1 MSSLV
6 VQTSFIGD
14 VVLTTPLIAELAKR
28 GPVDVVTGSGGAAL
42 LANDPAIRRTI
53 VYEKSASDGGIAG
66 FLRTTRRIRAGD
78 HNNGSEPYETA
89 YLAQGSV
96 RSAMLAIAAG
106 AKQRVGFGRSGG
118 STLYTRRV
126 LFRED
131 RHHAER
137 LWSLSMSDCA
147 DPPTPEQIR
156 PRLYPG
162 EAERAAVDTFLSES
176 FDDRSGSIIALAPGA
191 AWGTKRWPYFPE
203 LATRFADSHSIIVIG
218 GEDDKSLAETI
229 IGSCPPGRVA
239 SAAGRLTLLA
249 SAELIGRAQA
259 LVCNDSFPQHLGSA
273 MGTPTLTIF
282 GPTAA
287 DFGYGPLA
295 PGSMAVGHEQLRC
308 RPCHHHGPVR
318 CPLGH
323 WRCMRELSSGE
334 IAEILTGILSTLP
347 IS

>member
-1 MSSLV
+1 MASLV
-6 VQTSFIGD
+6 VQTSFLGD

-28 GPVDVVTGSGGAAL
+28 GPVDVVTGAGGSL
-42 LANDPAIRRTI
+42 LLQNDPAIRRTI
-53 VYEKSASDGGIAG
+53 VYEKSGTEGGVSG
-66 FLRTTRRIRAGD
+66 FIRAAQRIRSGLSHD
-78 HNNGSEPYETA
+78 NDRYETA

-96 RSAMLAIAAG
+96 RSALLAMAAG
-106 AKQRVGFGRSGG
+106 AKERVGFGRSGG
-118 STLYTRRV
+118 SALYTRR
-126 LFRED
+126 LTFRED

-137 LWSLSMSDCA
+137 LWSLAMSECA

-162 EAERAAVDTFLSES
+162 DSERAAVDAFLAES
-176 FDDRSGSIIALAPGA
+176 FDGSTDSMIALAPGS
-191 AWGTKRWPYFPE
+191 AWGTKRWPFFPE
-203 LATRFADSHSIIVIG
+203 LATRFAESHSIIVIG
-218 GEDDKSLAETI
+218 GDDDTAITEAILT
-229 IGSCPPGRVA
+229 SCPPGKAA
-239 SAAGRLTLLA
+239 SAAGRLSLLG

-273 MGTPTLTIF
+273 MGIPTLTIF
-282 GPTAA
+282 GPTVA

-295 PGSMAVGHEQLRC
+295 PGSVAAGHDQLRC

-334 IAEILTGILSTLP
+334 ISEILTGILSTLP